1 MKTVTLLALA
11 SIAFGQAPNPQARPP
26 VRPPSTQS
34 PASKPRPKSATSQNY
49 TADQVREGEVR
60 FGSQCGFCHGKDAAG
75 GESGPDLTRAELVA
89 QDSRGD
95 KLVPVIRAGRPNAGM
110 PAFPNLSQGELNAI
124 VGFLHTQMDKF
135 AELGGGRRSVEPS
148 DLATGNAA
156 AGREYFQGAGKC
168 ASCHSPTGDL
178 AGVGKKYQGL
188 NLIRRMLYP
197 SGQGPAAAPAAK
209 GTFTLPSGQTV
220 IAPVVGEDDFSVTVL
235 DPLGA
240 RQTYP
245 RSAVKVTIDDPLAAH
260 FDQLGKYTDADM
272 HNVYAYLESL
282 K

>member
-1 MKTVTLLALA
+1 M
-11 SIAFGQAPNPQARPP
+11 AFAQAPNPQVRPP
-26 VRPPSTQS
+26 VRPPATQS

-49 TADQVREGEVR
+49 SAEQIREGEVR

-89 QDSRGD
+89 QDSQGD
-95 KLVPVIRAGRPNAGM
+95 KLAPVIRAGRPNTGM
-110 PAFPNLSQGELNAI
+110 PAFPDLTPVELNAMI
-124 VGFLHTQMDKF
+124 AFLHTQMDKF

-178 AGVGKKYQGL
+178 AGIGKKHQGL
-188 NLIRRMLYP
+188 ALIRRMLYP
-197 SGQGPAAAPAAK
+197 SGQGPAAPVAK
-209 GTFTLPSGQTV
+209 ATFTLPSGQTV
-220 IAPVVGEDDFSVTVL
+220 VAPVVAEDDFSVTAL

-240 RQTYP
+240 RQVYQ
-245 RSAVKVTIDDPLAAH
+245 RSAVKVKIDDPLAAH